1 MFNDKRD
8 DRHLLYFIKKESK
21 EKHFEKFSE
30 ADQVLWEQVAMC
42 ITDRDKIKKVSEELK
57 EAIKQ
62 KIKLSSQEKEITTQY
77 F

>member
-1 MFNDKRD
+1 M
-8 DRHLLYFIKKESK
+8 
-21 EKHFEKFSE
+21 
-30 ADQVLWEQVAMC
+30 LWEQVAMC